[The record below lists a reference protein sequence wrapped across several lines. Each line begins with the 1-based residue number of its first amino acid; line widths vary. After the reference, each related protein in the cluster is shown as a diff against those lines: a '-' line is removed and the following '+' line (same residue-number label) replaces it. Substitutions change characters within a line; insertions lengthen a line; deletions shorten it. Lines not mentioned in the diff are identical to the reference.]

1 MRYGAWVA
9 AQCTRCHKTS
19 RRGSEIGPELTTVA
33 SKRDADYLL
42 RSIVQ
47 PSADLDAKY
56 RMQMLLLSS
65 GEVLQGLVQS
75 KVEKHTIVADKTGAI
90 LKIESK
96 EIEEIRE
103 QSTSPMPDM
112 SNDLTPRE
120 VRDLVAYL
128 RSLR

>member
-1 MRYGAWVA
+1 M
-9 AQCTRCHKTS
+9 
-19 RRGSEIGPELTTVA
+19 
-33 SKRDADYLL
+33 
-42 RSIVQ
+42 Q